1 MTTDNKGT
9 LMEISS
15 AFNSGVQGFQKARET
30 ANQAA
35 EDIVASTALTTEQEN
50 IASNAQE
57 TNKMNNQAN
66 TNQIPDLNQSIVNL
80 KVAEFQAKAST
91 EVIKSADDALGTL
104 LDVTA

>member
-1 MTTDNKGT
+1 MTTDNEGT

-15 AFNSGVQGFQKARET
+15 AFNSGVQGLQKARET

-35 EDIVASTALTTEQEN
+35 EDIMASTALATEQEN
-50 IASNAQE
+50 IARNAE